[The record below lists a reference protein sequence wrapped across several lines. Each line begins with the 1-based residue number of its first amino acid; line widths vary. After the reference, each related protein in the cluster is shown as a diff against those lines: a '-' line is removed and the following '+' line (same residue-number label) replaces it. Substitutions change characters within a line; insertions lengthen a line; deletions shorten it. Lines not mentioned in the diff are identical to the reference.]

1 MKIAWIG
8 IGHMGKPMAK
18 HMMTVAEE
26 FTVHDLNSRI
36 CDRHARRRRAL
47 GGYSCR
53 SRGG

>member
-18 HMMTVAEE
+18 HMMTAAEE
-26 FTVHDLNSRI
+26 FTVHDLNPRSRH
-36 CDRHARRRRAL
+36 RHARRRREL
-47 GGYSCR
+47 GRHTCR